1 MSTFRNFIK
10 DSCWTIGGQGVSL
23 LTSIIVSFVLPKF
36 ISVEQFGYWQYFL
49 LWASYVGV
57 MHFGYGDGIYLKLGG
72 QYWNSIDR
80 KTWEPQ
86 IQSVFFLQVILSIL
100 IVLASFICCKG
111 EKYLTIFLWTAA
123 YLVIDNTY
131 KIITMAM
138 MATDQIRYVSKTVII
153 DKLLMSIGVVYLIC
167 THCQEAQYVIC
178 TYTLAHLVVCVMVIY
193 KSQLFKHIKKPNR
206 RVVMGIINVCKVG
219 IILMLA
225 NFVSILIM
233 GLCRLAVEH
242 YWDIT
247 MFSKLSF
254 SITIA
259 SFLLFFISQ
268 IGYVLFPILKRI
280 RQELQAKL
288 YEKIDFIMTLLPM
301 IFYMLFFAMYF
312 FILAWLPKYEESLRF
327 LAFTAPCICYETRV
341 VLLYN
346 TYFKNL
352 GQIKRLLYINV
363 LTVLCAIICYL
374 VAIIEHNIDLMALGI
389 LVAEIFKVLMMQ
401 KSLNKQ
407 YNLPFNNVTW
417 VELANTIGFVI
428 TYYFYGVYMAMGW
441 YLIIM
446 GILAIAFK
454 KETLTIIEFIK
465 NIK

>member
-23 LTSIIVSFVLPKF
+23 LTSVIVSFILPKF

-72 QYWNSIDR
+72 QHWNKIDR
-80 KTWEPQ
+80 KTWMPQ
-86 IQSVFFLQVILSIL
+86 IQHVFLLQVILAII
-100 IVLASFICCKG
+100 IVIASLVFCKD

-138 MATDQIRYVSKTVII
+138 MATDQIQFVSKTVII
-153 DKLLMSIGVVYLIC
+153 DKLLMSIGVIYLIC
-167 THCQEAQYVIC
+167 THCQEASYVIC
-178 TYTLAHLVVCVMVIY
+178 AYTLAHLVVCMMVIA
-193 KSQLFKHIKKPNR
+193 KSHLFKHIQKFSKKTTE
-206 RVVMGIINVCKVG
+206 GIIDVCKVG
-219 IILMLA
+219 IVLMLA

-242 YWDIT
+242 YWDIK

-280 RQELQAKL
+280 RTEMQAML
-288 YEKIDFIMTLLPM
+288 YEKIDYIMTILPM
-301 IFYMLFFAMYF
+301 VFYILFFAMYF
-312 FILAWLPKYEESLRF
+312 FIMAWLPKYEESLKF

-352 GQIKRLLYINV
+352 GQIKRLLYINI
-363 LTVLCAIICYL
+363 LTVLCAVACYSF
-374 VAIIEHNIDLMALGI
+374 AIIEHNIDLMALGI
-389 LVAEIFKVLMMQ
+389 LVAEIIKVLVMQ
-401 KSLNKQ
+401 ASLNKE
-407 YNLPFNNVTW
+407 YNLPMKNITW
-417 VELANTIGFVI
+417 VELANTVGFVV
-428 TYYFYGVYMAMGW
+428 TYYYYGIYIAMAW
-441 YLIIM
+441 YLIVM
-446 GILAIAFK
+446 FILTIAFK
-454 KETLTIIEFIK
+454 KETQKIIEFIK